1 MQSKTPSSQYF
12 EALSAEIEE
21 GARVRSRLQRLKDD
35 SMRRLQ
41 LLQDEKS
48 DTLARLEVSTFDELT
63 ISPSDSKNTTIDHI
77 VDKHNGISMNE
88 SQSAAH
94 CGTKT
99 ATKGIHSPCKTRH
112 GNEETQSLPMD
123 ALATAASKE
132 LKTEFLRQKYSES
145 WTQAKAS
152 PSDARNK
159 NSSQSSKSPLRYT
172 TKSTFHHSGTPPD
185 VLFDDDIDHTFLNIV
200 EPANSFCRDS
210 YGLQKLSEKVPGQ
223 VNRTCRL
230 HLKSPLQNHT
240 EQFIDRPHNCS
251 LERNRVSREI
261 LESNLY
267 SSPITKSGDGSVDL
281 ENLPISALHCG
292 SNASTNQDK
301 NILFAG
307 SSYESESI
315 EVKKGS
321 NRIPG
326 GLQDYPESYHSK
338 AIFSSHTPV
347 FTPGGS
353 LQRSMVHSDIQKS
366 PTQSQK
372 LIMGHNKKS
381 RMPPSSECLT
391 RSFTF
396 GQGREPRQPHDLSI
410 SKFEGCISHDDGTL
424 THQDWHQQQRW
435 QQRWRPRNSS
445 WKTRGGSSLD
455 SENYCGDDENLYGST
470 LALWHAENSELQE
483 LFDRV
488 QFNHEALIKMGC
500 IKRGN

>member
-63 ISPSDSKNTTIDHI
+63 ISPSDSKNTAIDHI
-77 VDKHNGISMNE
+77 VDKDNGISMNKA
-88 SQSAAH
+88 QSAAH

-99 ATKGIHSPCKTRH
+99 ATKRIHSPLKPRH
-112 GNEETQSLPMD
+112 GNGETQSLPMD

-145 WTQAKAS
+145 WKQANAS
-152 PSDARNK
+152 PSDAKNT
-159 NSSQSSKSPLRYT
+159 NSSPSSKSPLRYT

-185 VLFDDDIDHTFLNIV
+185 VLFDDDIDHTILNIV
-200 EPANSFCRDS
+200 EPASSFCRDS

-223 VNRTCRL
+223 ADRTYGF
-230 HLKSPLQNHT
+230 HLKNPLQNHT
-240 EQFIDRPHNCS
+240 AQLIDRPHNCS
-251 LERNRVSREI
+251 LETERISKES
-261 LESNLY
+261 LESSLY
-267 SSPITKSGDGSVDL
+267 SSPIKRSGDGSVDL

-292 SNASTNQDK
+292 SNASTNRDK

-307 SSYESESI
+307 NSYDSESI

-338 AIFSSHTPV
+338 AIFSSHAPV

-353 LQRSMVHSDIQKS
+353 LQR
-366 PTQSQK
+366 
-372 LIMGHNKKS
+372 
-381 RMPPSSECLT
+381 
-391 RSFTF
+391 
-396 GQGREPRQPHDLSI
+396 
-410 SKFEGCISHDDGTL
+410 
-424 THQDWHQQQRW
+424 
-435 QQRWRPRNSS
+435 
-445 WKTRGGSSLD
+445 
-455 SENYCGDDENLYGST
+455 
-470 LALWHAENSELQE
+470 
-483 LFDRV
+483 FD
-488 QFNHEALIKMGC
+488 NP
-500 IKRGN
+500 